1 MRTIS
6 LIILSCLLSMGC
18 SSTEDPLLVFAAA
31 STRDALDEVLTHWDG
46 PPVTVSYAASS
57 TLARQIEAG
66 APAHVFLSAH
76 PHWMDHIEERGLI
89 VDATRRDLLA
99 NGLALVVPG
108 APGGDA
114 PLTAAA
120 VDPLTRMGDGV
131 FAMGDPD
138 HVPVG
143 IYGRA
148 ALEHLGWWD
157 DLAPR
162 IARGFDTRAA
172 LAFVERGEA
181 PLGLVYATD
190 AAVSDKVAVLATIP
204 PDSHPAITYPLAAVG
219 DHCSDDVDSLLDH
232 LASPEAMAIFARYGF
247 LEP

>member
-1 MRTIS
+1 MRTMS
-6 LIILSCLLSMGC
+6 FIILSCLLSLGC
-18 SSTEDPLLVFAAA
+18 SSTEEPLLIFAAA
-31 STRDALDEVLTHWDG
+31 STRDALDEVLTQWDG

-76 PHWMDHIEERGLI
+76 PHWMDHVEERGLT
-89 VDATRRDLLA
+89 VDVTRRDLLA
-99 NGLALVVPG
+99 NGLVLVVPG
-108 APGGDA
+108 APGDDA
-114 PLTAAA
+114 PPTA
-120 VDPLTRMGDGV
+120 VDIDLSARMGDGV

-148 ALEHLGWWD
+148 ALEHLGWWN

-190 AAVSDKVAVLATIP
+190 AAVSDRVAVLATIP
-204 PDSHPAITYPLAAVG
+204 PDAHPPITYPVAAVG
-219 DHCSDDVDSLLDH
+219 DHRSDDVDRLLEH
-232 LASPEAMAIFARYGF
+232 LASPGAMAIFARYGF
-247 LEP
+247 LDP